1 MMEKNEST
9 MMKNDRVTLE
19 REFRKSIYKGV
30 TFELKHPKDRQA
42 SFIIFSTS
50 SFSLL
55 LLFIF
60 LVPAEGH

>member
-1 MMEKNEST
+1 MKETNEST
-9 MMKNDRVTLE
+9 MMENDGVTLE

-42 SFIIFSTS
+42 SFIRFSPS
-50 SFSLL
+50 SFSFL
-55 LLFIF
+55 LLFVL